1 METFAVL
8 ADDIR
13 RRIIELLAEKERPAG
28 EIASHFD
35 VSGPA
40 ISRHLRLLRET
51 GIVRYR
57 RDGQRWVYGL
67 NPEPLIAADGWMR
80 RNIDLWQRRF
90 RALGDH
96 LDDMAAA
103 ERRAGKERRR

>member
-1 METFAVL
+1 ML
-8 ADDIR
+8 ADGSR
-13 RRIIELLAEKERPAG
+13 RRIIELLAERERTAG
-28 EIASHFD
+28 EIASCFD

-57 RDGQRWVYGL
+57 RVGQRWVYGL
-67 NPEPLIAADGWMR
+67 DPEPLIAADDWMR
-80 RNIDLWQRRF
+80 RNISLWQRRF

-96 LDDMAAA
+96 LDDVVADEDAATNWK
-103 ERRAGKERRR
+103 RKETP